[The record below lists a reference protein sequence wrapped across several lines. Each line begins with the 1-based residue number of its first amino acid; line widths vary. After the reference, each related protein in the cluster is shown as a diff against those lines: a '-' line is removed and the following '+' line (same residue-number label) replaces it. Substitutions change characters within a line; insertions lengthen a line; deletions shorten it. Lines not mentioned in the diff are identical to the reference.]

1 MDWFER
7 RILQYVLAWG
17 PHGSMSDEDT
27 FPEFGMKVTQLNER
41 FARIIAASRDHIDRL
56 DDADRNLITRARSF
70 HLRTHQPC
78 APPEGAPG
86 GDDGSPNSPSAQR
99 IRVNRKRDAVRPARL
114 AVPRERPAVGKR
126 SQQMAAVAAH
136 AAAAHRA
143 REVVILDGSAH
154 SITDCFVIAS
164 GRDDEEV
171 QAIAFGIE
179 ERMGLAGYRPNWR
192 DGAHPERWILLDYF
206 DIVVLVQHQ
215 SECDVDELQRLWPDR
230 RFIRV
235 GQRALA

>member
-27 FPEFGMKVTQLNER
+27 FPEFGMKVTQLYER
-41 FARIIAASRDHIDRL
+41 FARIIAASRDQVNRL
-56 DDADRNLITRARSF
+56 DDADRKLITRARSF

-78 APPEGAPG
+78 ARPEVAASS
-86 GDDGSPNSPSAQR
+86 DDVSPNSPPAQR
-99 IRVNRKRDAVRPARL
+99 IRANRMRDAARPAKPG
-114 AVPRERPAVGKR
+114 APIERPAVCTR

-143 REVVILDGSAH
+143 REVVIVDGSAH
-154 SITDCFVIAS
+154 SITDCFVIAT

-171 QAIAFGIE
+171 HAVAFGIE
-179 ERMGLAGYRPNWR
+179 ERMGLAGYRPSWR
-192 DGAHPERWILLDYF
+192 DGAHPGRRILLDYF

-230 RFIRV
+230 RFTRV
-235 GQRALA
+235 GQRTLA

>member
-27 FPEFGMKVTQLNER
+27 FPEFGMKVPQLNER
-41 FARIIAASRDHIDRL
+41 FARIIAASRDHINRL

-78 APPEGAPG
+78 ARPEDASG
-86 GDDGSPNSPSAQR
+86 GDDGSPNSASAQR
-99 IRVNRKRDAVRPARL
+99 IRVNRMRDVARPARP
-114 AVPRERPAVGKR
+114 AAARERPAAGKR
-126 SQQMAAVAAH
+126 SHQMAAVAAH

-143 REVVILDGSAH
+143 REVAILDGSAH

-179 ERMGLAGYRPNWR
+179 ERMALAGYRPNWR

-215 SECDVDELQRLWPDR
+215 SECDVDELRRLWPDR

>member
-27 FPEFGMKVTQLNER
+27 FPEFGMKVTQLYER
-41 FARIIAASRDHIDRL
+41 FARIIAASRDQVNRL
-56 DDADRNLITRARSF
+56 DDADRKLITRARSF

-78 APPEGAPG
+78 VQPDSVSGGA
-86 GDDGSPNSPSAQR
+86 DVGSNSVSAQR
-99 IRVNRKRDAVRPARL
+99 IRANRMHDAARPARPG
-114 AVPRERPAVGKR
+114 APIERPAVCTR

-143 REVVILDGSAH
+143 REVVIVDGSAH
-154 SITDCFVIAS
+154 SITDCFVIAT

-171 QAIAFGIE
+171 HAVAFGIE
-179 ERMGLAGYRPNWR
+179 ERMGLAGYRPSWR
-192 DGAHPERWILLDYF
+192 DGAHPGRWILLDYF

-230 RFIRV
+230 RFTRV
-235 GQRALA
+235 GQRTLA